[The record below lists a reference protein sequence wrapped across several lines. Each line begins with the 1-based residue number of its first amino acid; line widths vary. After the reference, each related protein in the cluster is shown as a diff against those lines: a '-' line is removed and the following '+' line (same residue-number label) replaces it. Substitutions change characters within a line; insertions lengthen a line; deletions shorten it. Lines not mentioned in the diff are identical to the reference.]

1 MIDPRKTIVVNG
13 QEVAE
18 GWDVVLAEAQNQRTY
33 SIDGEVLERIPFG
46 EDWSSKSS
54 DVVSCCDC
62 AAARGQLHVP
72 ICGWEQCPSCG
83 EQAVGCDCPHEN
95 DPLADDEDD
104 QDDDGEVQE

>member
-18 GWDVVLAEAQNQRTY
+18 GWDLVLAEAQDDRTY
-33 SIDGEVLERIPFG
+33 SIAGEVFERIPFG
-46 EDWSSKSS
+46 KDYAAEASGLP
-54 DVVSCCDC
+54 SCRDC

-72 ICGWEQCPSCG
+72 ICCCEQCPNCG
-83 EQAVGCDCPHEN
+83 GQAIGCDCIH
-95 DPLADDEDD
+95 DEDD

>member
-18 GWDVVLAEAQNQRTY
+18 GWDVVLAEAQDQRTY
-33 SIDGEVLERIPFG
+33 SIGGEVLERIPFG
-46 EDWSSKSS
+46 LDWSSDDSPRA
-54 DVVSCCDC
+54 SCRDC

-72 ICGWEQCPSCG
+72 VCCCEQCPRCG
-83 EQAVGCDCPHEN
+83 GQAIGCDCEH
-95 DPLADDEDD
+95 DD